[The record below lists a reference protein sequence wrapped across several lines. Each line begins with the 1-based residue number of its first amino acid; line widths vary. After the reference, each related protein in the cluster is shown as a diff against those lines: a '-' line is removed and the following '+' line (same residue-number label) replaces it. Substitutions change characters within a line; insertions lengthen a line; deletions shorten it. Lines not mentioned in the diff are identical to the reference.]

1 MVEATDQEVPL
12 SPLPRPRLLR
22 HALNAACVGVCFF
35 PFFCCAAAIP
45 IGAHEPAWFMKEQ
58 HCSPAEAM
66 TIHKE
71 LGAKRSFAV
80 HWVRRRRRVAVARL
94 PAAGAANDT
103 LGHCVCCMIFF

>member
-1 MVEATDQEVPL
+1 MWCTYAVF
-12 SPLPRPRLLR
+12 S
-22 HALNAACVGVCFF
+22 
-35 PFFCCAAAIP
+35 AAIP

-80 HWVRRRRRVAVARL
+80 HWVSAVRPLCHLFWLQDRQTHA
-94 PAAGAANDT
+94 
-103 LGHCVCCMIFF
+103 LGRSAVRGG